1 MTRSD
6 QGDAVGSP
14 RHRNSESRL
23 GRLGAW
29 FTGWQVKPRL
39 EVGSGR
45 ESLGL
50 LVGLTSS
57 FGVCGLLIVLAGNN
71 VFTAYGS
78 LLSGSFGSKYAIY
91 ETLVQATPLILTGL
105 AAAVAFRARIWN
117 IGGEGQFFAGT
128 MGAFWVGNQWGDGL
142 SSGAIIPLLI
152 IGAACAGAIWGAI
165 PGILKA
171 RFETNE
177 IITTVMMNFLIVY
190 IMSYL
195 LSDPWR
201 APDTYYYQT
210 SRLPQST
217 YIPKIFSGSRLH
229 WGFVLAVGCLLFIW
243 WLINS
248 TTFGFEARA
257 LGVNRLAAGY
267 AGIGVQ
273 KTTVLVMAVSGALAG
288 VAGGVEVAALHHR
301 LTMDLNTAGYGFA
314 GIIVALLARLKPW
327 AVIIAA
333 IGFGGLRN
341 GAIKMQIS
349 TGIPEAL
356 VSVVQG
362 LTLLFVLIFAVAVRY
377 EFRRTDM
384 SEA

>member
-1 MTRSD
+1 MTSLD
-6 QGDAVGSP
+6 QGDAVDSLND
-14 RHRNSESRL
+14 RKSASRL
-23 GRLGAW
+23 ARLGAW
-29 FTGWQVKPRL
+29 FNGWKVEPRL
-39 EVGSGR
+39 EVGLGR

-50 LVGLTSS
+50 SVGLIAS
-57 FGVCGLLIVLAGNN
+57 FGVCGLLIMLAGSNM
-71 VFTAYGS
+71 FTAYGS

-105 AAAVAFRARIWN
+105 TATVAFRARIWN

-128 MGAFWVGNQWGDGL
+128 MGAFWVGNQWGESLG
-142 SSGAIIPLLI
+142 SGVIIPLLI
-152 IGAACAGAIWGAI
+152 VGAACTGAIWGAI

-171 RFETNE
+171 RYETNE
-177 IITTVMMNFLIVY
+177 IITTVMMNFLIIY

-195 LSDPWR
+195 LGGPWR
-201 APDTYYYQT
+201 APDTYYFQT

-229 WGFVLAVGCLLFIW
+229 WGFVIAVGFLLLIW

-248 TTFGFEARA
+248 TTFGFEIRA

-267 AGIGVQ
+267 AGIGVP

-301 LTMDLNTAGYGFA
+301 LTMDMNTAGYGFA
-314 GIIVALLARLKPW
+314 GIIIALLARLKPW

-341 GAIKMQIS
+341 GAVNMQIS

-362 LTLLFVLIFAVAVRY
+362 LTLLFVLIFAIAVRY
-377 EFRRTDM
+377 EFRRTDT

>member
-1 MTRSD
+1 MTNLD
-6 QGDAVGSP
+6 QGDVAGSP
-14 RHRNSESRL
+14 SHRNSASRL
-23 GRLGAW
+23 TRLGAW
-29 FTGWQVKPRL
+29 FSGWRVESRL
-39 EVGSGR
+39 EVGPAR

-50 LVGLTSS
+50 SAGLICS
-57 FGVCGLLIVLAGNN
+57 FGVCGLLIVLAGSN
-71 VFTAYGS
+71 VFTAYGA
-78 LLSGSFGSKYAIY
+78 LLSGSFGSRYAIY

-105 AAAVAFRARIWN
+105 TAAVAFRARIWN

-128 MGAFWVGNQWGDGL
+128 LGAFWVGSNWGEGL

-152 IGAACAGAIWGAI
+152 LGAACAGAIWGAI

-190 IMSYL
+190 VMSYL
-195 LSDPWR
+195 LSDLWR

-217 YIPKIFSGSRLH
+217 YIPRLFSGSRLH
-229 WGFVLAVGCLLFIW
+229 FGFLIAVGCLLIIW

-248 TTFGFEARA
+248 TTFGFEVRG

-267 AGIGVQ
+267 AGIGVK

-314 GIIVALLARLKPW
+314 GIIIALLARLKPW

-341 GAIKMQIS
+341 GAVRMQIS

-377 EFRRTDM
+377 EFRRIDT

>member
-1 MTRSD
+1 MTNLD

-14 RHRNSESRL
+14 SNRSSASRL
-23 GRLGAW
+23 TRLEAW
-29 FTGWQVKPRL
+29 FSGWRVESRL
-39 EVGSGR
+39 EVGPVR

-50 LVGLTSS
+50 SAGLICS
-57 FGVCGLLIVLAGNN
+57 FGVCGLLIVLAGSNM
-71 VFTAYGS
+71 FTAYGA
-78 LLSGSFGSKYAIY
+78 LLDGSFGSKYATY

-128 MGAFWVGNQWGDGL
+128 LGAFWVGSNWGEGL
-142 SSGAIIPLLI
+142 SSGVIIPLLI
-152 IGAACAGAIWGAI
+152 VGAACGGAIWGAI

-190 IMSYL
+190 VMSYL

-217 YIPKIFSGSRLH
+217 YIPRLFSGSRLH
-229 WGFVLAVGCLLFIW
+229 FGFLIAVGCLLIIW
-243 WLINS
+243 WLISS
-248 TTFGFEARA
+248 TTFGFEVRG

-267 AGIGVQ
+267 AGIGVK

-314 GIIVALLARLKPW
+314 GIIIALLARLKPW

-341 GAIKMQIS
+341 GAVRMQIS
-349 TGIPEAL
+349 TGIPEPL

-377 EFRRTDM
+377 EFRRTDT

>member
-1 MTRSD
+1 MTSLD
-6 QGDAVGSP
+6 QGDASGSP
-14 RHRNSESRL
+14 SYRHNASRL
-23 GRLGAW
+23 TRLGAW
-29 FTGWQVKPRL
+29 FNGWHVEPRL
-39 EVGSGR
+39 EVGPGR
-45 ESLGL
+45 EGLGL
-50 LVGLTSS
+50 AVGLISS
-57 FGVCGLLIVLAGNN
+57 FGVCGLFIVLAGSNM
-71 VFTAYGS
+71 FTAYGA
-78 LLSGSFGSKYAIY
+78 LLSGSFGSRYAIY

-128 MGAFWVGNQWGDGL
+128 MGAFWVGSQWGDGL
-142 SSGAIIPLLI
+142 SSGVIIPLVI
-152 IGAACAGAIWGAI
+152 VGAACGGAIWGAI

-190 IMSYL
+190 LMSYL
-195 LSDPWR
+195 LGGLWR
-201 APDTYYYQT
+201 APETYYYQT

-217 YIPKIFSGSRLH
+217 YIPKLFSGSRLH
-229 WGFVLAVGCLLFIW
+229 LGFIVAVGCLLFIW

-248 TTFGFEARA
+248 TTFGFEIRA
-257 LGVNRLAAGY
+257 VGGNRLAAGY
-267 AGIGVQ
+267 VGIGVQ

-301 LTMDLNTAGYGFA
+301 LTMDMNTAGFGFA
-314 GIIVALLARLKPW
+314 GIIIALLARLKPW
-327 AVIIAA
+327 AIIIAA

-341 GAIKMQIS
+341 GAIQLQIS

-356 VSVVQG
+356 VAIVQG
-362 LTLLFVLIFAVAVRY
+362 LTLLFVLIFAVVVRY
-377 EFRRTDM
+377 EFRRTDT